1 MDRDTVR
8 PVVLALL
15 AVVAIGVAAATL
27 NSAVVT
33 DGSGGFGVGQP
44 NSDAGAPNGS
54 QPSFELG
61 NQSSSGDVA
70 PPLQLPCYPF
80 LDSWWAIAL
89 IVAGFAGGAYVAY
102 RRLGGLG
109 VVAYAGPV
117 GIPLL
122 FAHAMLTV
130 CSDPAENATS
140 SFFEKG
146 NVSLVPE
153 GGSGAPGGSTGT
165 SVTDPSVLLLAGLG
179 VALLAAVALLFVSS
193 SGEDPEEDEEF
204 AEPDDGTDVRAVGR
218 AAGEAAD
225 RIETTT
231 DVDNEVFRAW
241 REMTDH
247 LDVPNPRSST
257 PSEFAAAA
265 VEAGMAREDVDR
277 LTTLFEEVRY
287 GGESPTE
294 RREEQALDALRRIER
309 EYAGRGASARGGRA
323 AGAESAPDRGGDHDA
338 ADGSDSGPGGDA
350 A

>member
-1 MDRDTVR
+1 MDRDTAR

-33 DGSGGFGVGQP
+33 DSGGFGLGQP
-44 NSDAGAPNGS
+44 SSDAGAQNGS
-54 QPSFELG
+54 QPSLKLG
-61 NQSSSGDVA
+61 NQSSDGDA
-70 PPLQLPCYPF
+70 GPPLNLPCYPVF
-80 LDSWWAIAL
+80 DQWWAVTL
-89 IVAGFAGGAYVAY
+89 LFAGFASGAYVAY

-122 FAHAMLTV
+122 FAHALLTA
-130 CSDPAENATS
+130 CTKPLPDARS
-140 SFFEKG
+140 SLFEKG
-146 NVSLVPE
+146 NLSLVPE

-165 SVTDPSVLLLAGLG
+165 SITDPSVLLLAGLG
-179 VALLAAVALLFVSS
+179 VALVAAVALLFVSS
-193 SGEDPEEDEEF
+193 SGEDPEEDEAF
-204 AEPDDGTDVRAVGR
+204 TEPDDTTDVNAVGR

-225 RIETTT
+225 RIETAT

-241 REMTDH
+241 HEMTDH
-247 LDVPNPRSST
+247 LDVANPQSST

-265 VEAGMAREDVDR
+265 VDAGMAREDVDR

-294 RREEQALDALRRIER
+294 EREQQALDALRRIER
-309 EYAGRGASARGGRA
+309 EYAGENR
-323 AGAESAPDRGGDHDA
+323 
-338 ADGSDSGPGGDA
+338 
-350 A
+350 

>member
-33 DGSGGFGVGQP
+33 DGSGGFGVGP
-44 NSDAGAPNGS
+44 PSSDAGSQNGS

-61 NQSSSGDVA
+61 NQSSGGTVA
-70 PPLQLPCYPF
+70 SPIDLPCYPF
-80 LDSWWAIAL
+80 LDEWWAIAL
-89 IVAGFAGGAYVAY
+89 ILAGFSGGAYVAY

-130 CSDPAENATS
+130 CSEPAADAS
-140 SFFEKG
+140 SSLFEKG
-146 NVSLVPE
+146 NVSIVPE

-165 SVTDPSVLLLAGLG
+165 NITDPSVLLMAGLG

-193 SGEDPEEDEEF
+193 SGDEPEDDESF
-204 AEPDDGTDVRAVGR
+204 AQPDDGTDVRAVGR

-225 RIETTT
+225 RIETAT

-247 LDVPNPRSST
+247 LDVANPRSST

-294 RREEQALDALRRIER
+294 QREEQALDALRRIER
-309 EYAGRGASARGGRA
+309 EYAGRAEMFRDDTADRGGRA
-323 AGAESAPDRGGDHDA
+323 DDGVDDDRSDA
-338 ADGSDSGPGGDA
+338 SGGDA
-350 A
+350 E